1 MGRVGRWSCIIG
13 RADASS
19 YIVNPKVVCYRE
31 KFILEGNRAVTLY
44 ETLFVVHPEKGPRMK
59 EFVEKF
65 KKVIEGQEGSLSQVD
80 EWGSRDL
87 AYRIQKQSKGYY
99 TLLRYRA
106 SGRAVEELERNLKL
120 TDGIL
125 RYLTVRADEDSPTT
139 NPSMA
144 RGHSDEPRH
153 SVEGDGQKAEP
164 AT

>member
-1 MGRVGRWSCIIG
+1 
-13 RADASS
+13 
-19 YIVNPKVVCYRE
+19 
-31 KFILEGNRAVTLY
+31 VTLY

-125 RYLTVRADEDSPTT
+125 RYLTVRADEDSPVM

-153 SVEGDGQKAEP
+153 SVEDDGQKAEP
-164 AT
+164 AA